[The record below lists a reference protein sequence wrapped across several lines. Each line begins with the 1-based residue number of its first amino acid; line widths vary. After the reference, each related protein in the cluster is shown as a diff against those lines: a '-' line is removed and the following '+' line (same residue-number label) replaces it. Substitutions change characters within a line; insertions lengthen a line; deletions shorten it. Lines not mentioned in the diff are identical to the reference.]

1 MKTVTVLGSTG
12 SIGVSTVKVLAEHR
26 DKFKVNALVANSNA
40 ALLAEQAKM
49 LDARMAVVV
58 DELKYP
64 TLRGSMFG
72 TDTIIASGRKG
83 VSEAIAMDSDI
94 TVLAIS
100 GAAGLS
106 PAMEV
111 IKRGK
116 VLALANKE
124 TLVCAGSLVM
134 KSAKLHGCTILPVDS
149 EHSAIFQT
157 LNNDMKDK
165 GQVDSLLLTASGG
178 PFLGKDSNFMRT
190 VTPEMALKHPNWKMG
205 AKISIDS
212 ATMMNKGL
220 EIIEAHHLFNM
231 PLEKIKVVIHPES
244 IIHSGV
250 YYIDGSL
257 LVQMGNPDMRVPI
270 SYALGYPDRITSG
283 VEKLDLVS
291 LGKLSFFEP
300 DEKQFPALRLAK
312 DALKQGDGATNVLN
326 AANEVAVQAFL
337 SGKIHFL
344 GIVKVVEHMLA
355 EFGDPLMFGVSEV
368 LAVDKEVREKAKDFI
383 AKLNMGV

>member
-344 GIVKVVEHMLA
+344 GIVKVVEHMLV

>member
-49 LDARMAVVV
+49 LDAGMAVVV

-72 TDTIIASGRKG
+72 TDTLVASGRKG

-149 EHSAIFQT
+149 EQ
-157 LNNDMKDK
+157 
-165 GQVDSLLLTASGG
+165 
-178 PFLGKDSNFMRT
+178 
-190 VTPEMALKHPNWKMG
+190 
-205 AKISIDS
+205 
-212 ATMMNKGL
+212 
-220 EIIEAHHLFNM
+220 
-231 PLEKIKVVIHPES
+231 
-244 IIHSGV
+244 
-250 YYIDGSL
+250 
-257 LVQMGNPDMRVPI
+257 
-270 SYALGYPDRITSG
+270 
-283 VEKLDLVS
+283 
-291 LGKLSFFEP
+291 
-300 DEKQFPALRLAK
+300 
-312 DALKQGDGATNVLN
+312 
-326 AANEVAVQAFL
+326 
-337 SGKIHFL
+337 
-344 GIVKVVEHMLA
+344 
-355 EFGDPLMFGVSEV
+355 
-368 LAVDKEVREKAKDFI
+368 
-383 AKLNMGV
+383 